1 MKSKFRAASPFFLLI
16 GMILLAVGMFTN
28 NTTFSIISIPFILL
42 SLISGGRW
50 LRPRNK

>member
-16 GMILLAVGMFTN
+16 GLIFLTLGIYTD
-28 NTTFSIISIPFILL
+28 NTIYTWISLPFILL

-50 LRPRNK
+50 LRPRRK